1 MILLIRNL
9 LDTPLHVYKPLE
21 PHQIG
26 INQFVILLFAH
37 IIRLYDLPAPFP
49 VEDKQDLQLDDDH
62 LSDTVECHRISNPHC
77 AMHVRSLDCK
87 SLSRCPLRLR
97 FLVPF
102 NLYGTP

>member
-37 IIRLYDLPAPFP
+37 RTLL
-49 VEDKQDLQLDDDH
+49 
-62 LSDTVECHRISNPHC
+62 
-77 AMHVRSLDCK
+77 
-87 SLSRCPLRLR
+87 
-97 FLVPF
+97 
-102 NLYGTP
+102 